1 MTKVNPVCKP
11 ALSHTLVPSR
21 RNLLQII
28 SINGSRRKKGNTARL
43 IQSILQPLEQD
54 RADVTTVFL
63 GDYTIGACTGC
74 EGCSDSWECVIR
86 DDFQSLVKMIY
97 SEEVVIL
104 ASPTYWY
111 TVTSDM
117 KRFIDRCYSLIQ
129 FPGSRSQWIGK
140 YDGEGKACV
149 TAAVC
154 EQKDEAHMGNTLTL
168 LTDFAEDIGL
178 DVIASVKALNCF
190 EAGSIEKAEEALS
203 EAESSGK
210 RLLRQARP
218 SP

>member
-1 MTKVNPVCKP
+1 M
-11 ALSHTLVPSR
+11 
-21 RNLLQII
+21 QII
-28 SINGSRRKKGNTARL
+28 SINGSRRKKGNTAIL
-43 IQSILQPLEQD
+43 IQSILKPLEQEGV
-54 RADVTTVFL
+54 DVKTIFL

-74 EGCSDSWECVIR
+74 EGCSNSWECVIK
-86 DDFQSLVKMIY
+86 DDFQSLIKKMDEADGI
-97 SEEVVIL
+97 IL

-117 KRFIDRCYSLIQ
+117 KRFIDRCYCLIQ

-154 EQKDEAHMGNTLTL
+154 EQNDVAHMGNTLTL

-178 DVIASVKALNCF
+178 DVITSVKALNCF

-203 EAESSGK
+203 EADSAGK
-210 RLLRQARP
+210 AFLRQTRSSA
-218 SP
+218 